1 MKKAPRLN
9 LNASAAHTWTECTAQ
24 PHYVLENAH
33 RIPPQDTE
41 FSVEGTQAHKVV
53 ECLFNG
59 DKLPPYATPEMK
71 GHGRAFVDYCH
82 ALRDK
87 PSTPWQSEM
96 KVDLFYMPGR
106 SGYVDWCSIAE
117 AIHIC
122 DYKYGQG
129 VSVSAFE
136 NLQMAIYA
144 RSAVKQSGLSP
155 RLDTPVHLHIFQPRV
170 RQGDRQ
176 SCWSITWGELV
187 QFTDDRVL
195 GPAQDIQARALTL
208 EFRPGEKTCQFC
220 PANSFC
226 TARASWLLDDTP
238 LEPML
243 KGEAPIL
250 KSPESTPEEQLAR
263 VIARKD
269 EIIKWLGQVDNYA
282 LQMATAGKALPG
294 TKIVLSKGGH
304 RKWGDDATVKQIMAS
319 VLPRES
325 FISEKIITPKQ
336 AEEFEFDF
344 TPEQWKQIQAL
355 VIKPEGKPV
364 LTGEDDP
371 RPAYSPTSA
380 ADAFDDE
387 TVEEWI

>member
-1 MKKAPRLN
+1 MKKPRLN

-24 PHYVLENAH
+24 PHYILENAH

-53 ECLFNG
+53 ECLFSG
-59 DKLPPYATPEMK
+59 EKLPPYANAEMQR
-71 GHGRAFVDYCH
+71 HGQAFVDYCH
-82 ALRDK
+82 KLRAA
-87 PSTPWQSEM
+87 PGTPWKSEL

-106 SGYVDWCSIAE
+106 NGYVDWCSIAE
-117 AIHIC
+117 VIHIC

-129 VSVSAFE
+129 VAVSAFE

-144 RSAVKQSGLSP
+144 RSAVKQLGLSP
-155 RLDTPVHLHIFQPRV
+155 KLDTPVHLHIFQPRV

-176 SCWSITWGELV
+176 SCWSITWGELL
-187 QFTDDRVL
+187 QFTDDRIL
-195 GPAQDIQARALTL
+195 GPAQDIQAKALTL

-238 LEPML
+238 LEPLL
-243 KGEAPIL
+243 KGEAPSL
-250 KSPESTPEEQLAR
+250 PKPESAPQDQIAK
-263 VIARKD
+263 VIARSG
-269 EIIKWLGQVDNYA
+269 EISKWLGQVETYA
-282 LQMATAGKALPG
+282 LQMAMAGKSLPG

-304 RKWGDDATVKQIMAS
+304 RKWGDEAS
-319 VLPRES
+319 AKAAMEKVLKRED

-344 TPEQWKQIQAL
+344 TPEEWKALQAL

-364 LTGEDDP
+364 LVGEDDP
-371 RPAYSPTSA
+371 RPEHRVTQSA
-380 ADAFDDE
+380 DVFDDE